1 MVHQVKVSM
10 ARPTAAGRP
19 GRRCREGGVVYLWL
33 LFMVFLL
40 SLGVGQV
47 LEIYSTQA
55 QRDREVELLHV
66 GNLYRQAIRNYYL
79 SSPGRQKQYPVK
91 LELLLRDPRYLTP
104 RRYLRR
110 LYPDPLTGQ
119 PFMTIR
125 APAGGIMGVSS
136 SSTKVPRK
144 QAGFSFLDAGFAQ
157 ASSYR
162 DWQFI
167 YMGGP

>member
-1 MVHQVKVSM
+1 MR
-10 ARPTAAGRP
+10 ARQ
-19 GRRCREGGVVYLWL
+19 GGVVYLWL
-33 LFMVFLL
+33 LFLVFLL
-40 SLGVGQV
+40 SLGIGQV
-47 LEIYSTQA
+47 LEIYSTQT
-55 QRDREVELLHV
+55 QRDREAELLYV
-66 GNLYRQAIRNYYL
+66 GDLYRQAIRNYYL
-79 SSPGRQKQYPVK
+79 SSPGRQKKYPIK

-119 PFMTIR
+119 PFVIIL

-136 SSTKVPRK
+136 PSTKVPRK
-144 QAGFSFLDAGFAQ
+144 KAGFIFLDAGFAQ

-167 YMGGP
+167 YLGGP